1 MPFALTEPQPMA
13 LLGNILKTVIRK
25 DIPRI
30 ARLVTD
36 ELDKIEQLVRF
47 IGLSGVDGINYSSAA
62 QNIQITKYKAE
73 QYIALLERAFILH
86 RIFPAGSSVLKEP
99 KVLMALPYRLLY
111 RPLEEAVG
119 GLREDF
125 FVEMLRSL
133 GMEMFYL
140 KSMRGQKTPDYLVRD
155 DVEIVF
161 EIGGKGKGRSQ
172 FKGINVPR
180 KIILS
185 DGYDMTGIRRP
196 LFLAGLLIRAS
207 QDTHHN

>member
-1 MPFALTEPQPMA
+1 
-13 LLGNILKTVIRK
+13 
-25 DIPRI
+25 
-30 ARLVTD
+30 
-36 ELDKIEQLVRF
+36 
-47 IGLSGVDGINYSSAA
+47 
-62 QNIQITKYKAE
+62 
-73 QYIALLERAFILH
+73 
-86 RIFPAGSSVLKEP
+86 
-99 KVLMALPYRLLY
+99 
-111 RPLEEAVG
+111 
-119 GLREDF
+119 
-125 FVEMLRSL
+125 MLRSL